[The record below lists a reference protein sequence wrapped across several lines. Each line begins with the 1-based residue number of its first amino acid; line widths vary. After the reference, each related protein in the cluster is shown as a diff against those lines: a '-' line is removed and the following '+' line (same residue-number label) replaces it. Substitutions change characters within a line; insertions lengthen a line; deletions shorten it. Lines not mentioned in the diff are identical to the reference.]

1 MSSEN
6 VVDFLK
12 RPKLDASVALLVLV
26 GSDAFLRLATRQAL
40 FPPDGDTAPTIFA
53 GETASF
59 ADVMDEVATQSL
71 FDVAGSRVAW
81 VQNADKFVTA
91 HRAALETFAGK
102 PKGAGLLALEVTAF
116 PSNTRLAKIADEKGR
131 IIQCKLPEKKVG
143 KNTVLDEKKAVAWI
157 REWGESKHG
166 VKLSEP
172 AAKRLIDLSED
183 EAGLIDSHLAKLAL
197 YAEPKQEL
205 GPEEVQS
212 LVGGWKLESAFE
224 MMDAAADG
232 DAAGALLKLNHLV
245 RAGEAPQA
253 LFGSISWHLRRLAT
267 ATRRFEDAEIAG
279 RRITLRQALLEA
291 GVPHWDEKG
300 LTKGEKH
307 LKRIGRTRAGAC
319 FAWLRETDLALKGS
333 HSREERALRKLEEL
347 LMRLAANS
355 PSAATSA
362 SGGRPA

>member
-1 MSSEN
+1 MSGEN

-12 RPKLDASVALLVLV
+12 RPKLDASAALLVLV
-26 GSDAFLRLATRQAL
+26 GTDAFLRLATRQAL
-40 FPPDGDTAPTIFA
+40 FPPQGETAPTIFA
-53 GETASF
+53 GETATF

-71 FDVAGSRVAW
+71 FDVAGTRVAW

-91 HRAALETFAGK
+91 HRAALEAFAGK
-102 PKGAGLLALEVTAF
+102 PKGAGLLALEVTTF
-116 PSNTRLAKIADEKGR
+116 PGNTRLAKIADEKGL
-131 IIQCKLPEKKVG
+131 IVQCKLPEKKAG
-143 KNTVLDEKKAVAWI
+143 KSTVLDEKKTVAWI
-157 REWGESKHG
+157 REWGETKHG

-172 AAKRLIDLSED
+172 AAKRLLDLSED
-183 EAGLIDSHLAKLAL
+183 EAGLVDSHLAKLAL
-197 YAEPKQEL
+197 YVEPKQEL

-253 LFGSISWHLRRLAT
+253 LFGSISWHLRRLAA
-267 ATRRFEDAEIAG
+267 ATRRFEDAELAG

-300 LTKGEKH
+300 LAKGEKQ
-307 LKRIGRTRAGAC
+307 LKRIGRARAGAC

-333 HSREERALRKLEEL
+333 HSRDERALRKLEEL
-347 LMRLAANS
+347 LLRLASNAQ
-355 PSAATSA
+355 AGATSA
-362 SGGRPA
+362 AGGGSA